1 MIKYAKDI
9 LKQLFP
15 IGTVVE
21 FEYKE
26 GIFKELKEIYIM
38 ENLKGTQLYKIVTE
52 RKNKN
57 ENI

>member
-38 ENLKGTQLYKIVTE
+38 ENLKRYTTI
-52 RKNKN
+52 
-57 ENI
+57 